1 MRKTTRTKKGFTIM
15 EMLIVVAIIAV
26 LAAIL
31 IPTFNGAL
39 HKAKAAADIANVR
52 AYYAELQTEYL
63 WTGKYRDEYTDN
75 MTFSKTIVFSDGSEY
90 DLQVGTYGILRITTA
105 LEQGKSGKEGYS
117 ITYACDKGDHTL
129 TL

>member
-1 MRKTTRTKKGFTIM
+1 M

-52 AYYAELQTEYL
+52 AYYADLQTEYL
-63 WTGKYRDEYTDN
+63 LTGEYRDNISDRIEEMISN
-75 MTFSKTIVFSDGSEY
+75 KIVFNDGSEY
-90 DLQVGTYGILRITTA
+90 TLQAGWYSVARIT
-105 LEQGKSGKEGYS
+105 EQMDNGKNGKSGYTINYLCNKW
-117 ITYACDKGDHTL
+117 DHEFTL
-129 TL
+129 

>member
-1 MRKTTRTKKGFTIM
+1 M

-52 AYYAELQTEYL
+52 AYYAELQTEYIL
-63 WTGKYRDEYTDN
+63 TGEYRDNINDRIDEMISN
-75 MTFSKTIVFSDGSEY
+75 KIVFNDGSEY
-90 DLQVGTYGILRITTA
+90 MLQTGWYSVARITEEMDVGAT
-105 LEQGKSGKEGYS
+105 GKTGY
-117 ITYACDKGDHTL
+117 ILLYTCDKGDHEL
-129 TL
+129 KL